1 VISIRGGLTALLVL
15 SVLSSCATLPRT
27 EGPPPT
33 PDTITDLIM
42 RWDAIERRVGHCN
55 PAYREQYVQALK
67 ALSDSLAETAKSNAR
82 EGR

>member
-1 VISIRGGLTALLVL
+1 LTHGGLISLLAL
-15 SVLSSCATLPRT
+15 SVLTSCATLPRT
-27 EGPPPT
+27 DGPPPT

-42 RWDAIERRVGHCN
+42 RWDAIERRVGHCD
-55 PAYREQYVQALK
+55 PAYRDQYVQALK

>member
-1 VISIRGGLTALLVL
+1 MTHGGLISLLAL
-15 SVLSSCATLPRT
+15 SVLTSCATLPRT

-33 PDTITDLIM
+33 PDTISDLIM

-55 PAYREQYVQALK
+55 QEYRDAYVQALK

>member
-1 VISIRGGLTALLVL
+1 MIRGGLIALLAL
-15 SVLSSCATLPRT
+15 SVLTSCATLPRT

-33 PDTITDLIM
+33 PDTISDLIM
-42 RWDAIERRVGHCN
+42 RWDAIERRVGHCDKE
-55 PAYREQYVQALK
+55 YRDAYVQALK

>member
-1 VISIRGGLTALLVL
+1 MTHGGLISLLAL
-15 SVLSSCATLPRT
+15 SVLTSCATLPRT

-55 PAYREQYVQALK
+55 KEYRDQYVAALK

>member
-1 VISIRGGLTALLVL
+1 MTHGGLISLLAL
-15 SVLSSCATLPRT
+15 SVLTSCATLPRT

-33 PDTITDLIM
+33 PDTISDLIM
-42 RWDAIERRVGHCN
+42 RWDAIERRVGHCDQ
-55 PAYREQYVQALK
+55 AYRDAYVQALK

>member
-1 VISIRGGLTALLVL
+1 MTHGGLISLLAL
-15 SVLSSCATLPRT
+15 SVLTSCATLPRT

-33 PDTITDLIM
+33 PDTISDLIM
-42 RWDAIERRVGHCN
+42 RWDAIERRVGHCDQ
-55 PAYREQYVQALK
+55 AYRNAYVQALK

>member
-1 VISIRGGLTALLVL
+1 MTHGGLISLLAL
-15 SVLSSCATLPRT
+15 SVLTSCATLPST

-42 RWDAIERRVGHCN
+42 WWDAIERRVGHCN
-55 PAYREQYVQALK
+55 KEYRDQYVQALK

>member
-1 VISIRGGLTALLVL
+1 MTHGGLISLLAL
-15 SVLSSCATLPRT
+15 SVLTSCATLPRT
-27 EGPPPT
+27 DGPPPT
-33 PDTITDLIM
+33 PDTISDLIM

-55 PAYREQYVQALK
+55 KEYRDQYVAALK

>member
-1 VISIRGGLTALLVL
+1 MTHGGLIALLAL
-15 SVLSSCATLPRT
+15 SVLTSCATLPRT
-27 EGPPPT
+27 DGPPPT

-42 RWDAIERRVGHCN
+42 RWDAIERRVGHCD
-55 PAYREQYVQALK
+55 AEYRDQYVAALK

>member
-1 VISIRGGLTALLVL
+1 LTHGGLISLLAL
-15 SVLSSCATLPRT
+15 SVLTSCATLPRT

-33 PDTITDLIM
+33 PDTISDLIM

-55 PAYREQYVQALK
+55 QEYRDAYVQALK

>member
-1 VISIRGGLTALLVL
+1 MTHGGLISLLAL
-15 SVLSSCATLPRT
+15 SVLCSCATLPRT

-33 PDTITDLIM
+33 PDSISDLIM
-42 RWDAIERRVGHCN
+42 RWDAIERRVGHCDKE
-55 PAYREQYVQALK
+55 YRDAYVQALK

>member
-1 VISIRGGLTALLVL
+1 LTHGGLISLLAL
-15 SVLSSCATLPRT
+15 SVLTSCATLPRT
-27 EGPPPT
+27 DGPPPT

-42 RWDAIERRVGHCN
+42 RWDAIERRVGHCDKE
-55 PAYREQYVQALK
+55 YRDQYVAALK

>member
-1 VISIRGGLTALLVL
+1 LTHGGLISLLAL
-15 SVLSSCATLPRT
+15 SVLTSCATLPRT

-33 PDTITDLIM
+33 PDTISDLIM

-55 PAYREQYVQALK
+55 KEYRDQYVAALK

>member
-1 VISIRGGLTALLVL
+1 MILIRGGLIALLTL
-15 SVLSSCATLPRT
+15 SALSSCATLPRT

-33 PDTITDLIM
+33 PDTISDLIM

-55 PAYREQYVQALK
+55 KEYRDQYVQALK

>member
-1 VISIRGGLTALLVL
+1 MTHGGLIALLAL
-15 SVLSSCATLPRT
+15 SVLTSCATLPRT

-33 PDTITDLIM
+33 PDTISDLIM
-42 RWDAIERRVGHCN
+42 RWDAIERRVGHCDKE
-55 PAYREQYVQALK
+55 YRDQYVQALK

>member
-1 VISIRGGLTALLVL
+1 MTHGGLISLLVL
-15 SVLSSCATLPRT
+15 SVLTSCATLPRT

-42 RWDAIERRVGHCN
+42 RWDAIERRVGHCDKE
-55 PAYREQYVQALK
+55 YRDAYVQALK

>member
-1 VISIRGGLTALLVL
+1 MTHGGLISLLAL
-15 SVLSSCATLPRT
+15 SVLTSCATLPRT

-33 PDTITDLIM
+33 PDTISDLIM
-42 RWDAIERRVGHCN
+42 RWDAIERRVGHCD
-55 PAYREQYVQALK
+55 PAYRDQYVQALK

>member
-1 VISIRGGLTALLVL
+1 MTHGGLISLLAL
-15 SVLSSCATLPRT
+15 SVLTGCATLTRT

-33 PDTITDLIM
+33 PDTISDLIM

-55 PAYREQYVQALK
+55 KEYRDQYVQALK

>member
-1 VISIRGGLTALLVL
+1 
-15 SVLSSCATLPRT
+15 
-27 EGPPPT
+27 
-33 PDTITDLIM
+33 M

-55 PAYREQYVQALK
+55 KEYRDQYVAALK

>member
-1 VISIRGGLTALLVL
+1 LTHGGLISLLAL
-15 SVLSSCATLPRT
+15 SVLTSCATLPRT

-33 PDTITDLIM
+33 PDTISDLIM

-55 PAYREQYVQALK
+55 KEYRDQYVEALK

>member
-1 VISIRGGLTALLVL
+1 MTHGGLISLLAL
-15 SVLSSCATLPRT
+15 SVLTSCATLPRT

-33 PDTITDLIM
+33 PDTISDLIM
-42 RWDAIERRVGHCN
+42 RWDEIERRVGHCD
-55 PAYREQYVQALK
+55 PAYRDQYVQALK

>member
-1 VISIRGGLTALLVL
+1 MTHGGLIVLLAL
-15 SVLSSCATLPRT
+15 SVLTSCATLPRT

-33 PDTITDLIM
+33 PDTISDLIM
-42 RWDAIERRVGHCN
+42 RWDAIERRVGHCDQ
-55 PAYREQYVQALK
+55 AYRDQYVQALK

>member
-1 VISIRGGLTALLVL
+1 MTHGGLISLLAL
-15 SVLSSCATLPRT
+15 SVLTSCATLPRT

-33 PDTITDLIM
+33 PDTISDLIM

-55 PAYREQYVQALK
+55 KEYRDQYVAALK